1 MGYACWKRDLVRVAM
16 IERRM
21 FGLLKNDGIVVVND
35 EEEKM

>member
-1 MGYACWKRDLVRVAM
+1 M